1 MARAMTADRPML
13 GISLVLVF
21 CVLAPL
27 SDSFAKLLGDGVPLI
42 ELLAVRF
49 AAQALL
55 LVPVVWLTRRSL
67 SVTPRV
73 MKLTAA
79 RTAFHIVGSGIFFL
93 ALRYLPIADV
103 VAITFVM
110 PLIMLLLGHYVL
122 AEEVGMRRLVAC
134 CIGFVGTLLVVQPS
148 FVSVGWP
155 AFLPLLAAVVF
166 ALYQMIGRQ
175 IAKDADPLSLQTIS
189 GFMATP
195 ILIAITLATLN
206 HDSSILG
213 WKTPGMHDAMLLAA
227 VCVTGTLAHLILT
240 WAFRYAP
247 SATLAPMQYLEIP
260 FATLIGWLIFSDL
273 PNGLAALGIAITI
286 ASGLYIVFL
295 ERAAAQPA
303 VAET

>member
-110 PLIMLLLGHYVL
+110 PLI
-122 AEEVGMRRLVAC
+122 AC